1 MVAKKKIKI
10 AISKGSLLQGAV
22 AFLKT
27 KNVEILGLENKRKL
41 ILGTKLPEG
50 FPFDEIEV
58 LLVRGHDVPIYV
70 DHGAADLGIVG
81 SDVILDSKTNVVQL
95 KDLDYGHCRLCV
107 CAIKGQYKSISDL
120 PSYTRVATTFP
131 NICKDFFN
139 ENGLDVEVIN
149 LYGSVELGPLT
160 ELSDVIVD
168 LVASGKTLEENG
180 LEVIHEIMP
189 CTARLIASQ
198 AAFRLYKDEL
208 LNL

>member
-10 AISKGSLLQGAV
+10 AISKGSLLVGAIE
-22 AFLKT
+22 FLKE
-27 KNVEILGLENKRKL
+27 KNVEILGLDNKRKL
-41 ILGTKLPEG
+41 ILETKLPKG
-50 FPFDEIEV
+50 FDFDEIEI
-58 LLVRGHDVPIYV
+58 LLVRGHDVPVYV

-81 SDVILDSKTNVVQL
+81 SDVILDSKTNVIQL
-95 KDLDYGHCRLCV
+95 KDLDYGQCRLCV
-107 CAIKGQYKSISDL
+107 CAPKGKFKSLSDL

-131 NICKDFFN
+131 VISKNFFDVQ
-139 ENGLDVEVIN
+139 GLDIEIIN

-160 ELSDVIVD
+160 GLSDVIVD

-198 AAFRLYKDEL
+198 AAFKLYKHEL
-208 LNL
+208 LKF

>member
-10 AISKGSLLQGAV
+10 AISKGSLLVGAIE
-22 AFLKT
+22 FLKE
-27 KNVEILGLENKRKL
+27 KNVEILGLDNKRKL
-41 ILGTKLPEG
+41 ILETKLPKG
-50 FPFDEIEV
+50 FGFDEIEI

-81 SDVILDSKTNVVQL
+81 SDVILDSKTNVIQL
-95 KDLDYGHCRLCV
+95 KDLDYGQCRLCV
-107 CAIKGQYKSISDL
+107 CAPKGKFKSLSDL

-131 NICKDFFN
+131 VISKDFFDKQ
-139 ENGLDVEVIN
+139 GLDIEIIN

-160 ELSDVIVD
+160 GLSDVIVD

-198 AAFRLYKDEL
+198 AAFKLYKKEL
-208 LNL
+208 LSL